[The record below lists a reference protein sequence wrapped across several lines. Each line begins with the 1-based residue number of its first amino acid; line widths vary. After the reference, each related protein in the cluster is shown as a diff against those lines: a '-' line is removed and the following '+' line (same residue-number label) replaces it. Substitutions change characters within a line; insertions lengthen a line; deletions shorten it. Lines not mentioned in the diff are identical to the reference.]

1 MVARKTHP
9 PAARPAPGPF
19 ALRPMARC
27 KLVSVFEREIREKLS
42 RSAVD
47 LLFSVADVLFEGQKA
62 TRGGREAFLGSA
74 MVTIDLRKLVLTLRE
89 ANDPRAAQRLGA
101 LLAKEPAATARARA
115 IAEAEL
121 ERTQGK
127 KPRDL
132 TAEVRVRSRGTT
144 LFVDV
149 DVEASF

>member
-1 MVARKTHP
+1 MVARKAQP
-9 PAARPAPGPF
+9 PPLGHTAAAL

-27 KLVSVFEREIREKLS
+27 KVVSVFEREIREKLT

-47 LLFSVADVLFEGQKA
+47 LLFSVAEVLFEGQKA
-62 TRGGREAFLGSA
+62 TRGGREAFLGST
-74 MVTIDLRKLVLTLRE
+74 MVTIDLRKLVATLRE
-89 ANDPRAAQRLGA
+89 ANDPRATQRLGA
-101 LLAKEPAATARARA
+101 LLAKDPTALARARA
-115 IAEAEL
+115 IAESEL
-121 ERTQGK
+121 VRSQGR
-127 KPRDL
+127 KPREV